1 MYGNNLN
8 LNNLNQ
14 VKKMFEKATANV
26 VHSNPPKPTN
36 INSSSLA
43 EPTTSSLMEVIIII
57 IIIKMHYF

>member
-26 VHSNPPKPTN
+26 VHSILKTN
-36 INSSSLA
+36 
-43 EPTTSSLMEVIIII
+43 
-57 IIIKMHYF
+57 KY